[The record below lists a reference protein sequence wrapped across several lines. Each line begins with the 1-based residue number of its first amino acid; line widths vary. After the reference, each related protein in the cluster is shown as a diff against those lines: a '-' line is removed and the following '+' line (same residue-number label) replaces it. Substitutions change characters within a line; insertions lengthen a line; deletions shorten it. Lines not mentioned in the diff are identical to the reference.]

1 MFATVQFDDQ
11 DPWKPNFL
19 DTLDVERVMH
29 MLAQGYVAIPSY
41 RRQAEAIDMV
51 VECHHSLVKLHLS
64 VRLLSQFMQ
73 IHPVHS
79 EPVLSLVGW
88 PLASHLVPLM
98 FTRGPNLLSLEP
110 PRHLVCPLS
119 LKFLQFIVLR
129 HRVHID
135 VLQDNHYYLMDQW
148 HPELIERICRYA
160 ETIFWHQCR
169 QLEGLTPVPMPLP
182 VPLPQAVDPE
192 LSLDDTLGDDL
203 EVAKLATTTSLATP
217 VVTPVLPSQ
226 ASFIGNEEN
235 LRHNDFV
242 VIDDL
247 QEVECTYEPD
257 MRAVSSLPVRL
268 VLRPSTRQ
276 NRTFSPTKVGLRPA
290 TPQSQ
295 PVTRQT
301 LFRLPRRLRQL
312 LSVVESTY
320 YIDEFGASSE
330 CVPRYIKDNK
340 RLKFIKVGKVQKYV
354 NLFEEKADEVLP
366 SPLRLGPSSPRKQSQ
381 ASSPHLTH
389 PRSMDAF

>member
-29 MLAQGYVAIPSY
+29 LLAQTYVAIPSY

-51 VECHHSLVKLHLS
+51 VECHHLLVVLHLS
-64 VRLLSQFMQ
+64 VRLLSQFMH

-88 PLASHLVPLM
+88 PLASQLVPLM
-98 FTRGPNLLSLEP
+98 FTRGPAPGVVDS
-110 PRHLVCPLS
+110 PRHLVCPLT
-119 LKFLQFIVLR
+119 LKCLQFVVLR
-129 HRVHID
+129 HHIHID

-148 HPELIERICRYA
+148 HPELIARICRYA
-160 ETIFWHQCR
+160 ETIFWHHAR
-169 QLEGLTPVPMPLP
+169 HLEGPPAIPATVPL
-182 VPLPQAVDPE
+182 LPQAVDPE
-192 LSLDDTLGDDL
+192 LSLDDTLGDES
-203 EVAKLATTTSLATP
+203 EVAAKITAPPSFATTEKTP
-217 VVTPVLPSQ
+217 TLQSQ
-226 ASFIGNEEN
+226 ASFIGNEVN
-235 LRHNDFV
+235 LRHNDYV

-257 MRAVSSLPVRL
+257 SRTLASPPPLRQA
-268 VLRPSTRQ
+268 LRPSTRQ
-276 NRTFSPTKVGLRPA
+276 NRPCSPAKPPLRPA

-301 LFRLPRRLRQL
+301 LFRLPRRLRPL
-312 LSVVESTY
+312 LSVVETGY
-320 YIDEFGASSE
+320 FFDEFASSE
-330 CVPRYIKDNK
+330 SVPRYIKDNK

-354 NLFEEKADEVLP
+354 NLFEEKTDEVLP
-366 SPLRLGPSSPRKQSQ
+366 SPMRLGPSSPRKQS
-381 ASSPHLTH
+381 AVSSPLLAH